1 VFVGC
6 RGYQRRSRLGV
17 GRLVGLVEGSYHGT
31 RFVGGFCHEEHRRR
45 HYRPMAG
52 LAGYYGEEERLLEL
66 GGVDLRVRPVLEE
79 RIEIVVVKLHERIL
93 KTSL

>member
-1 VFVGC
+1 
-6 RGYQRRSRLGV
+6 
-17 GRLVGLVEGSYHGT
+17 
-31 RFVGGFCHEEHRRR
+31 
-45 HYRPMAG
+45 MAE

-79 RIEIVVVKLHERIL
+79 RTEIVVVKLHERIL